1 MRNQRQSIAT
11 APFGGELPAARLHLR
26 RPAQFD

>member
-1 MRNQRQSIAT
+1 MRNQQHSIAT

-26 RPAQFD
+26 RSTH